1 MTIEETKPKAPKF
14 RVLVGINFPD
24 GKGGER
30 RCEPGETLSAA
41 DLKHANLAWYQDI
54 GAVEKIGGD

>member
-1 MTIEETKPKAPKF
+1 MTETKPKPRY

-24 GKGGER
+24 GRGER
-30 RCEPGETLSAA
+30 RCEPGVILTAAELRLA
-41 DLKHANLAWYQDI
+41 DLPWYLDI

>member
-1 MTIEETKPKAPKF
+1 MTIEDTKPKAPRY

-24 GKGGER
+24 GKGER
-30 RCEPGETLSAA
+30 RCEPGEILTAA
-41 DLKHANLAWYQDI
+41 DLKRANLAWYQEI